1 MNPAPDDIPLPEAIA
16 DVASRIQALAAHA
29 GLSYGDRRAILGTL
43 GPYSYLQRKH
53 TADGRMLATPTGDR
67 EETCRGN

>member
-1 MNPAPDDIPLPEAIA
+1 MTPAPGDMPLPDAID
-16 DVASRIQALAAHA
+16 DVVTRIQALANRA

-43 GPYSYLQRKH
+43 APYAYLQRKH